1 MRYEPER
8 ALETL
13 PKLLADP
20 GRAGTVIT
28 LIKRLLADERMR
40 ARKLTAE
47 DLAEVDAILGV
58 LGAPP
63 RRPLTKVPR
72 SA

>member
-1 MRYEPER
+1 
-8 ALETL
+8 
-13 PKLLADP
+13 
-20 GRAGTVIT
+20 V
-28 LIKRLLADERMR
+28 R

-47 DLAEVDAILGV
+47 DSARVDAILSV

-63 RRPLTKVPR
+63 RRPAAKMPR